1 MLRENEV
8 LFLMKMDL
16 SLIIILS
23 FVAIFYGVKNLTESF
38 EIIYNISC
46 DIIDRK
52 KEELKEEERLR
63 LEEQDSEE
71 SDKTIQKY
79 II

>member
-1 MLRENEV
+1 
-8 LFLMKMDL
+8 
-16 SLIIILS
+16 
-23 FVAIFYGVKNLTESF
+23 LTESF
-38 EIIYNISC
+38 EIVYNISC

>member
-1 MLRENEV
+1 
-8 LFLMKMDL
+8 MDI

-23 FVAIFYGVKNLTESF
+23 FFAIFYGLKNLTESF
-38 EIIYNISC
+38 EIVYNISC

-63 LEEQDSEE
+63 LEEQDTEE
-71 SDKTIQKY
+71 SAKNIKKY
-79 II
+79 IT